1 MDEREGESTG
11 LGERVGGRYPECGF
25 IGWVGGEGRDGRV
38 EGEIQAVAL
47 SHPTML
53 AIVHERA
60 EPWRTPQSKEFM
72 HVPNGVFV
80 WILTSDRDSAIH
92 SV

>member
-1 MDEREGESTG
+1 MGSVVEEERDC
-11 LGERVGGRYPECGF
+11 GGG
-25 IGWVGGEGRDGRV
+25 
-38 EGEIQAVAL
+38 GEIQAVAL

-60 EPWRTPQSKEFM
+60 DPCLTPQSKELM

-80 WILTSDRDSAIH
+80 WILTSERDSAIH